1 VWVVLGYGGSQTL
14 RLVGNLI
21 LTRLLFEEAFG
32 LMALMSAVLLGIE
45 LFSDIGIRPSIIQ
58 NERDDDSFVNTAWTM
73 QVGRGVAIWLV
84 ACAAAVPVSR
94 LYEEP
99 QLAWLLPI
107 VSLTALIAGFNST
120 KFFTLNRQL
129 DVARMEITLVVAQAA
144 GLVTMLSW
152 ALVSRSVLA
161 LVAGALATS
170 LTRMVMTHA
179 FLPGIR
185 NRLTWERA
193 AASDLFRFGRWVFLS
208 TLLTFVAQQ
217 ADRLVF
223 GLMVPLDLLG
233 VYYIGTVIATLP
245 SAILGRL
252 SSDIIFPVYS
262 SVRDQDGGLGRLFER
277 TRLPLVVLAGWAF
290 SGLVAGGPSAVELLY
305 DPRYQMAGWVVQLL
319 GIGGFALVLCNT
331 YASALLA
338 SGRPKWISFGQL
350 AKVVAMAALIPAGFH
365 AGEVWREGAGFPG
378 AVLAYSLAEFVRYA
392 VTAAYGRQ
400 LGLTGLAQ
408 DLRIGGMVAVVGGLG
423 AFGASAMGDA
433 GVHVVLR
440 CIIIAALVTLAWAPL
455 GWPLLAQQLEA
466 RRTRG

>member
-1 VWVVLGYGGSQTL
+1 
-14 RLVGNLI
+14 
-21 LTRLLFEEAFG
+21 
-32 LMALMSAVLLGIE
+32 
-45 LFSDIGIRPSIIQ
+45 
-58 NERDDDSFVNTAWTM
+58 M

-277 TRLPLVVLAGWAF
+277 TRLP
-290 SGLVAGGPSAVELLY
+290 
-305 DPRYQMAGWVVQLL
+305 RYQMAGWVVQLL